1 MVDKKDKQKKTKD
14 SNKNLKSKSKSKS
27 NSKINKKNQNGGNV
41 VGDSINLVMES
52 IGLGMQIFKTA
63 GGIMRMPADLAR
75 AVPPPEKKAPA
86 QSEPTQPKQ
95 MPNNLQD
102 ARRQ

>member
-14 SNKNLKSKSKSKS
+14 SNKNLKSKSKS

-41 VGDSINLVMES
+41 VGASINLVMES